1 MKTKA
6 SHIPGKP
13 GECDTRKGKPREE
26 NVTRRKERPF
36 VSSTAA
42 KMSSY
47 NSSVLMMAT

>member
-1 MKTKA
+1 MKINA

-26 NVTRRKERPF
+26 NVTRRKECPF